1 MSDTSGVAEAGYYPP
16 ETSSGGPCVAWAAVD
31 DLPEGCPC
39 RTEGSGGEDPSDD
52 ELEELLMQATEVIWT
67 LLAFPYLGPCP
78 RTIHPC
84 RTNLGYAPS
93 KRVREATLRWGACA
107 CCGCD
112 AVTLAGPIADVTEVI
127 VDGVTLASSEYELH
141 DNMHLVR
148 VNGTWPMGG
157 GPASEQ
163 NFVITYLIGAPVP
176 TLVRDAVIE
185 LANQLWLDRCGSA
198 DSRLPRAATG
208 ASSQGVSYS
217 FSRREEVD
225 RVKTA
230 GSELPTVRKAVS
242 TYNPTGA
249 SLRTLVYSP
258 DQDFKPRTIR
268 TF

>member
-1 MSDTSGVAEAGYYPP
+1 MPDAAIGTLCGPWAEL
-16 ETSSGGPCVAWAAVD
+16 E

-39 RTEGSGGEDPSDD
+39 RTEGSGGEDPSDT
-52 ELEELLMQATEVIWT
+52 ELEELLMQSTEVMWE
-67 LLAFPYLGPCP
+67 LLAYPALGECP

-93 KRVREATLRWGACA
+93 KAVREATLRWGTCA

-112 AVTLAGPIADVTEVI
+112 AVVLAGPIADITEVI
-127 VDGVTLASSEYELH
+127 VDGVVLDPSEYELH
-141 DNMHLVR
+141 DNWHLVR
-148 VNGTWPMGG
+148 VDGTWPMGG

-163 NFVITYLIGAPVP
+163 RFVITYAIGAPVP

-185 LANQLWLDRCGSA
+185 LANQLWLVRCGSA

>member
-1 MSDTSGVAEAGYYPP
+1 MPDAAIGTLCGPWAEL
-16 ETSSGGPCVAWAAVD
+16 E

-39 RTEGSGGEDPSDD
+39 RTEGSGGEDPSDL
-52 ELEELLMQATEVIWT
+52 ELEELLMQSTEVMWE
-67 LLAFPYLGPCP
+67 LLAYPALGGCP

-93 KRVREATLRWGACA
+93 KAVREATLRWGTCA

-112 AVTLAGPIADVTEVI
+112 AVVLAGPIADITEVI
-127 VDGVTLASSEYELH
+127 VDGVVLDPSEYELH
-141 DNMHLVR
+141 DNWHLVR
-148 VNGTWPMGG
+148 VDGTWPMGG

-163 NFVITYLIGAPVP
+163 RFVITYAIGAPVP